1 MTPAEGT
8 TGGTRRVSL
17 VGVGNVLYRDEG
29 IGVYAVNYLRQ
40 AYRFTPEIEVA
51 DGALLGFGL
60 MDFFE
65 DGSTVIMLDALLA
78 DGEPGTVYRLPP
90 DRLLDLGPAVIPTAH
105 EVDPLHLL
113 KRACALGQSTE
124 MVLIGIVPQNA
135 SQMALG
141 LTPTLAAAFPRFM
154 DAALSEIR
162 ARGVRAE
169 RLRAMSLG
177 DVIEGLVS
185 HAA

>member
-1 MTPAEGT
+1 MTPADCAVR
-8 TGGTRRVSL
+8 GTRRVSV

-29 IGVYAVNYLRQ
+29 VGVYAANYLQQ

-51 DGALLGFGL
+51 DGALLGFAL

-65 DGSTVIMLDALLA
+65 GDSTVIVLDALLA
-78 DGEPGTVYRLPP
+78 DRDPGAVYRLPT
-90 DRLLDLGPAVIPTAH
+90 DRLLDLGPDVTPTAH

-113 KRACALGQSTE
+113 KRARALGQSTE
-124 MVLIGIVPQNA
+124 MVLIGIVPQNT

-141 LTPTLAAAFPRFM
+141 LTPTLAAAFPRFI
-154 DAALSEIR
+154 DAALIEIR

-169 RLRAMSLG
+169 RVRAMALE